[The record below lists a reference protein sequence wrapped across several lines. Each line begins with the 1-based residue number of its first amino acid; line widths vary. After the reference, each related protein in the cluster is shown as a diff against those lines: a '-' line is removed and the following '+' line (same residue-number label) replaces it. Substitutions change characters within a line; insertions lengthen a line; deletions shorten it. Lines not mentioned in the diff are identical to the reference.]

1 MNGVVKRDFVRRLS
15 RNLTNMELG
24 LSNAEEYAYYDAAS
38 YDHYDDDYDEGPPS
52 YADRA
57 EKRKRGGKP
66 ANYDCIRQR
75 NRALGVVRDTNG
87 RIETT
92 TTTIGTNG
100 TTPPMLQGKPKRRKA
115 APSLGRT
122 AIPSCLDTEPHRIES
137 PYFPRGQ
144 RAMCR
149 HGSKCF
155 RRDPNHWQQF
165 YHPASRREE
174 KYDDDD
180 DDDDVIFLFEKQ
192 ARRRPRSNRSLGK
205 EAATQY
211 PATGMLDSTTTS
223 ISDWRKGPGDDDD
236 EDGGGGGGAW
246 SAVGVGLGQSSF
258 EVKQLRD
265 QADDIP
271 REDGTMYDDDPN
283 PFSAKWQDLEFNK
296 QKILENNPD
305 YQFITLLSGF
315 TNTPVV
321 RLYDEARLE
330 DIVVR
335 RLDVQRQ
342 MRRIRDLEEMRLK
355 RVPQLE
361 QEAARLQSTLERAEG
376 SLRLLERNR
385 DSIRAAKRIMRRARE
400 AREIITEADE
410 SEATLRTAKQLVM
423 GFTKHAGDAAWIDKI
438 TDPSFLNKVFQ
449 QIQRCARFLI
459 PLGQFRTEAIVRPG
473 TPRTKI
479 DVVETVQETI
489 MSDPSVSDMAVARTA
504 FVCMAYL
511 VALILDSREF
521 QEGEEDSPRFRSS
534 VEPTAAPGASRPP
547 MTAMELWKSIVLG
560 RTDRSTGVLLVADPK
575 PPPDLAQPG
584 AEDLRTVM
592 EDLRS
597 IWIYWSPLPSAA
609 KRSRVSGQQAN
620 LDTLNLMNQ
629 VFHQMLEDFGARA
642 RRASEDLIE
651 IQEGIRDTAS
661 AIEDLTRRRDPLPTT
676 LSAWEDAL
684 RTWVEGV
691 EAGAQLSETQRRV
704 MFERLQKLTTT
715 LREMEIITPPRVKYQ
730 RRREWALRPEHSGR
744 VPLDSTVVS
753 GIQAAVD
760 TMTDV
765 GRVLHGARSDHM
777 RNVLTAG
784 VDNLQRDR
792 LSRGAFAKL
801 VASRMAMQQ
810 EMFPT
815 RWTRKEH
822 LHRIRLQTA
831 SALRSL
837 TNLRWTGSKF
847 VDRTRDTLAL
857 ERALMTRIFSRWP
870 PAWRQPDVQGNL
882 M

>member
-24 LSNAEEYAYYDAAS
+24 LSDAEEYAYYDAAS
-38 YDHYDDDYDEGPPS
+38 YDHHRRDEGPPS

-57 EKRKRGGKP
+57 EKRKRRGEP

-87 RIETT
+87 RTETT

-100 TTPPMLQGKPKRRKA
+100 TTPPVPQGKPKRRKA

-122 AIPSCLDTEPHRIES
+122 VIPSRLDTEPHCIES
-137 PYFPRGQ
+137 PYFSRGQ
-144 RAMCR
+144 RPVCR
-149 HGSKCF
+149 RGSKCF
-155 RRDPNHWQQF
+155 RREPNHCQRF

-174 KYDDDD
+174 KYDDGDDDDD

-192 ARRRPRSNRSLGK
+192 ARRRPGSNRSLGK

-211 PATGMLDSTTTS
+211 PATGMLDSTTS

-236 EDGGGGGGAW
+236 EDDGGGGGGGAW

-271 REDGTMYDDDPN
+271 REDGTMYDEDPN
-283 PFSAKWQDLEFNK
+283 PFSAEWQDREFNK
-296 QKILENNPD
+296 QKILEKDPD

-342 MRRIRDLEEMRLK
+342 MGRIRALEEMRLR

-423 GFTKHAGDAAWIDKI
+423 GFTEHAGDAAWIGKI
-438 TDPSFLNKVFQ
+438 TDPRFLIKAFP

-459 PLGQFRTEAIVRPG
+459 PLGKFRTEAIVRTG
-473 TPRTKI
+473 APRTKI
-479 DVVETVQETI
+479 DVVETMQETI
-489 MSDPSVSDMAVARTA
+489 IGDLSVSDMAVARSA

-511 VALILDSREF
+511 VALILDSQEF
-521 QEGEEDSPRFRSS
+521 QEDPPPFRST
-534 VEPTAAPGASRPP
+534 EPTAVPGGGGRL
-547 MTAMELWKSIVLG
+547 TAMELWESIVLR
-560 RTDRSTGVLLVADPK
+560 RTDQNTGVLLVVDPN
-575 PPPDLAQPG
+575 PPPDLAQPD
-584 AEDLRTVM
+584 AEDLRAVM

-609 KRSRVSGQQAN
+609 ERSRVSGHKADS
-620 LDTLNLMNQ
+620 DTLDLMNQ
-629 VFHQMLEDFGARA
+629 VFRRMLEEFQGRA
-642 RRASEDLIE
+642 RQASEDLIE

-661 AIEDLTRRRDPLPTT
+661 AIEDLTRARDPLPTT

-691 EAGAQLSETQRRV
+691 EAGARLSETQRRV

-870 PAWRQPDVQGNL
+870 PA
-882 M
+882 